1 MNIWAGVMFSLKQ
14 CLDAAFPLV
23 LGPRSEVRSGL
34 GEVVGKEG
42 FLPSCS
48 SSAPSPHPFFPAD
61 HVQGEPGERVLCDRR
76 RGPHARCTVSRL
88 LLHHQPLHAHP
99 RGPQQESTQVLS
111 LRVGRLS
118 DSTDVLLRR
127 RREARGVG
135 CELILYSVFSLNT
148 SRPAPCPLPNLT
160 APASPPHVSFTP
172 LCISVSFVLKY
183 LLGCTRPCLRHAP
196 PSVAAGKIFSEVQH
210 VGSSSLSRDQTRAP
224 ALRGRSL
231 GHRTTREVSVSLF
244 SKSIRATAIY

>member
-14 CLDAAFPLV
+14 CLDAAFPSV

-34 GEVVGKEG
+34 GEVVRKEG

-48 SSAPSPHPFFPAD
+48 SSAPSPCPFFPAD

-127 RREARGVG
+127 RREVRAGRVAGGGRTLGAQAGRWPQSVWGRTGGSLARGRPGGWLAAEGGVLSHLGVG
-135 CELILYSVFSLNT
+135 QG
-148 SRPAPCPLPNLT
+148 LP
-160 APASPPHVSFTP
+160 
-172 LCISVSFVLKY
+172 
-183 LLGCTRPCLRHAP
+183 
-196 PSVAAGKIFSEVQH
+196 
-210 VGSSSLSRDQTRAP
+210 
-224 ALRGRSL
+224 
-231 GHRTTREVSVSLF
+231 
-244 SKSIRATAIY
+244 